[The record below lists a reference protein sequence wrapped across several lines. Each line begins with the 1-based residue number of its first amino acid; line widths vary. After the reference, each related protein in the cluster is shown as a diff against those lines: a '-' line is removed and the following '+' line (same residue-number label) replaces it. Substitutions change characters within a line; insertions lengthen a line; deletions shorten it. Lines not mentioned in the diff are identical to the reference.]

1 MHVRQFFPARAED
14 ESQTRA
20 CGLPLSLSN
29 NAKTHTACMYTICV
43 YTRWL
48 GGRWVRVQCYAEGER
63 VSAALSREICDEASL
78 MRASDQVFS
87 SIYIMMGGNEVAY
100 VHMYVLGLGRLR
112 FMLYIYIFTLKL
124 FSKALNENLTY
135 LNAYT
140 FEQKNNPSSL
150 FRMVVEFYFFSHLL
164 KSHWNS
170 FKSSSMPRR
179 RPYDFYS
186 LFRRR
191 FIWFF
196 LYAILYANNHSKILF
211 VFIFAYR
218 YYLVVCKGTNNNV
231 ASLIDRL
238 KVLHPQE

>member
-1 MHVRQFFPARAED
+1 MGQGSKQQSTSYSSTHCSGYYTAQRFLLIHARAPIF
-14 ESQTRA
+14 SSA
-20 CGLPLSLSN
+20 CGGRQPDTRVRSPSFSLSN

-100 VHMYVLGLGRLR
+100 VHMYVPGLGRLR

-164 KSHWNS
+164 KSH
-170 FKSSSMPRR
+170 
-179 RPYDFYS
+179 
-186 LFRRR
+186 
-191 FIWFF
+191 
-196 LYAILYANNHSKILF
+196 
-211 VFIFAYR
+211 
-218 YYLVVCKGTNNNV
+218 
-231 ASLIDRL
+231 
-238 KVLHPQE
+238 